1 MTSNIKHKL
10 LQHYHLLASMGYT
23 YAQPFDIQSCQSN
36 DYLLPN
42 TLFELET
49 VVQNCSLCAF
59 YKQKVNIDFAQGNEK
74 ASVMFIDVMP
84 TILEDKNRR
93 LVVGKSGELLIN
105 MIENVLKQP
114 HNNFYFAN
122 IIKCK
127 TKSKIEPTGCEINSC
142 KAYLLK
148 QIELVNP
155 KLIVALGQNCY
166 TYLTNDKTKIE
177 QVRGK
182 VLPFNQKELMAIYH
196 PGFLLRNPSCKK
208 EAYVDM
214 LKIKSMLEKM

>member
-1 MTSNIKHKL
+1 MKHKILKHYYL
-10 LQHYHLLASMGYT
+10 LSSMGYK
-23 YAQPFDIQSCQSN
+23 YAQPFDMQRCQSN
-36 DYLLPN
+36 EYPLPN
-42 TLFELET
+42 SLMQLKSL
-49 VVQNCSLCAF
+49 VQNCSLCAF
-59 YKQKVNIDFAQGNEK
+59 YKQRTKVDFAQGNEN

-84 TILEDKNRR
+84 TILEDDQDR
-93 LVVGKSGELLIN
+93 LVIGKSGELLIN

-114 HNNFYFAN
+114 HNDFYFAN

-127 TKSKIEPTGCEINSC
+127 TKNKVEPSACEINSC
-142 KAYLLK
+142 KSYLLK
-148 QIELVNP
+148 QIELINP
-155 KLIVALGQNCY
+155 KLIVALGQSCY
-166 TYLTNDKTKIE
+166 TYLTNDKTNIE
-177 QVRGK
+177 QIRGK